1 MNYYVKVNIA
11 ERGEDPF
18 AYFAIK
24 DYDKGKRAPLLARHF
39 PLDLIAEHEPRL
51 LDFVVGDTDNAYLE
65 IKKTATVNQIS
76 EDGFTTGELSEEAV
90 EFLTTLAKTVCLE
103 EKYDELL
110 APPSVDQQVEDFI
123 KEFFEGDE
131 DPLSDFN
138 DLDNEKPLEQ
148 KDFLAEFFAEL
159 EEDSDEVEK

>member
-1 MNYYVKVNIA
+1 M
-11 ERGEDPF
+11 
-18 AYFAIK
+18 
-24 DYDKGKRAPLLARHF
+24 
-39 PLDLIAEHEPRL
+39 
-51 LDFVVGDTDNAYLE
+51 LDFVAGDTDNAYLE
-65 IKKTATVNQIS
+65 IKKTAIINQIS

-90 EFLTTLAKTVCLE
+90 EFLTTLAKSVCLE

-138 DLDNEKPLEQ
+138 NLDNEKPLDQ